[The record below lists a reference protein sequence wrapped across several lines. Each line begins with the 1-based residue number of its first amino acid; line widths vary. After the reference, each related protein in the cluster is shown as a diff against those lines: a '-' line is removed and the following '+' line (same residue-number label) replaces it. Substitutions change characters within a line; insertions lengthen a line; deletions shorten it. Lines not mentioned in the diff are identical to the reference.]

1 MHLTGNI
8 TDYFAAFA
16 GGVLVSFSPCLYPV
30 MPITA
35 SFIAGVNTRGT
46 KLMGFLISLIYV
58 LGIAAAYSTIAIVA
72 ALTGK
77 IFGQFQNSPVVFLIV
92 GNVLLFFALSLLD
105 VIPLPMLGIDVQN
118 KIRPTNM
125 VMVLLLGAAS
135 GLIIGPCTA
144 PILGSLLLHIASKQ
158 NILYGASLMFVF
170 SYGLGA
176 SLILIGT
183 FSGMLSRMPKSGSW
197 LIRVKQFCGFILL
210 LAAEYFFIQAG
221 RLWL

>member
-16 GGVLVSFSPCLYPV
+16 GGVLVSFSPCVYPV

-35 SFIAGVNTRGT
+35 GFIAGVNTRGT
-46 KLMGFLISLIYV
+46 KLMGFFISLIYV
-58 LGIAAAYSTIAIVA
+58 LGIAVTYSTIAMAA

-77 IFGQFQNSPVVFLIV
+77 IFGQFQNSPVVFLVV
-92 GNVLLFFALSLLD
+92 GNILLFFSLSLFD
-105 VIPLPMLGIDVQN
+105 VIPLPMLGLNVQN
-118 KIRPTNM
+118 KIRPTSM
-125 VMVLLLGAAS
+125 AMVLLLGAAS

-221 RLWL
+221 RLLL